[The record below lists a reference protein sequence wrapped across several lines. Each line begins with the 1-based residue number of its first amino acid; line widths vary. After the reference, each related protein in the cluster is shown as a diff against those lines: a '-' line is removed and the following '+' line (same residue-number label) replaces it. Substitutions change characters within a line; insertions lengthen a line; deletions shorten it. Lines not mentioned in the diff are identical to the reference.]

1 MNYLKNRKENKMED
15 NIIIENVDFDEE
27 LYKKNIAENS
37 LDIEYEGGD
46 LDADN

>member
-1 MNYLKNRKENKMED
+1 MEED
-15 NIIIENVDFDEE
+15 NIIIENVNFSEE

-46 LDADN
+46 LEDANN

>member
-37 LDIEYEGGD
+37 LDIEYEGAD
-46 LDADN
+46 IDADN

>member
-1 MNYLKNRKENKMED
+1 MED
-15 NIIIENVDFDEE
+15 NIVIENVEFDEQ

-46 LDADN
+46 INADN

>member
-1 MNYLKNRKENKMED
+1 MED
-15 NIIIENVDFDEE
+15 NILIEDEDFSEE
-27 LYKKNIAENS
+27 LYQKNIADNS